1 MRYYFGRRNRQRE
14 VVDLSERIGTSL
26 RSPYLSPIEGPDK
39 EYVAKGADT
48 KTVDGSAREE

>member
-1 MRYYFGRRNRQRE
+1 MKYYFGRRNIQRE
-14 VVDLSERIGTSL
+14 VVDLSERIGTTL
-26 RSPYLSPIEGPDK
+26 RSLSPTEGPDK

>member
-1 MRYYFGRRNRQRE
+1 MKYYFGRRNIQRE

-26 RSPYLSPIEGPDK
+26 RSPYLSPTEGPDK